1 MVASNVFLDLTRE
14 FNEGG
19 LRVVI
24 CSGQAVVL
32 HRLAIM
38 SKDGD
43 WIVKEDPA
51 ALAHV
56 LSVLARHRARY
67 RYGAP
72 LALPW
77 MRGGWSSHFEFRD
90 GDLRV
95 RTDFFT
101 RPPRLTAS
109 DVARLWTEQIG
120 RDPPFVDL
128 RDLAELKKTNRE
140 KDYAVI
146 GDLARKMTDLTE
158 QVLYSRSAR
167 DLEALAV
174 DHGELVKRL
183 AARRPVLKH
192 VNSGRDVLE
201 RELDAE
207 RRDLMHANERR
218 IERYLEAGARWA
230 AAWTALDREVA
241 QLDLLQAH
249 EIIVARAQSLLPEA
263 VGDAAASGPERR
275 PGAERKTGAE
285 RRNG

>member
-1 MVASNVFLDLTRE
+1 
-14 FNEGG
+14 
-19 LRVVI
+19 VI

-43 WIVKEDPA
+43 WIVREDPA
-51 ALAHV
+51 ALTHV
-56 LSVLARHRARY
+56 LNVLARHRAHY
-67 RYGAP
+67 RFGAP
-72 LALPW
+72 LDLPW

-109 DVARLWTEQIG
+109 DVARLWTEQLG

-174 DHGELVKRL
+174 NHGELIKRL
-183 AARRPVLKH
+183 APRRPVLKH
-192 VNSGRDVLE
+192 VGAGRDVLE

-218 IERYLEAGARWA
+218 LERYLAAGQRWA
-230 AAWTALDREVA
+230 AAWPAIDRDVA
-241 QLDLLQAH
+241 KLDLLQAH
-249 EIIVARAQSLLPEA
+249 EVIVERAKALLPESI
-263 VGDAAASGPERR
+263 GDAPDSGSERPSR
-275 PGAERKTGAE
+275 TG
-285 RRNG
+285 G